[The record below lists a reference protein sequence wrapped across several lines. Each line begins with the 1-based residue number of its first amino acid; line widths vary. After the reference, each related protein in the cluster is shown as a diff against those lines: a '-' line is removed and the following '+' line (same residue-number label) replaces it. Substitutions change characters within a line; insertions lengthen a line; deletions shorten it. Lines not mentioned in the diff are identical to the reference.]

1 MGTIALYAKLQ
12 RNVEVVQPQVV
23 KSPEEASAGKP
34 IIRDAIPV
42 TLAEYDV
49 NTKNAIT
56 AHRLKDYR
64 RKRFNL
70 ILLPKIE
77 TLFERVLEGSEFWN
91 ALLNESTNF
100 KR

>member
-1 MGTIALYAKLQ
+1 MGTIALYGKLL
-12 RNVEVVQPQVV
+12 RNVEVKQPHVV
-23 KSPEEASAGKP
+23 KSPEEVAEGKP
-34 IIRDAIPV
+34 IIRDAKQV

-64 RKRFNL
+64 RKHFNL

-77 TLFERVLEGSEFWN
+77 TLFEKVLEGSEFWN
-91 ALLNESTNF
+91 ALLNESTDP
-100 KR
+100 RR